1 MTKPTPLSHDLQ
13 APVLPDASAPWWED
27 GITISAAHAEPGFL
41 AKGINAFW
49 QRLKGWLLLSLAQQD
64 PLTCSESLLV
74 LLAWERDIGRFDGE
88 PLSLFRKRVQFAF
101 VNARDAGEVAGF
113 KRIFERL
120 GIGWCDIHERQEGAP
135 WDVITIEVTDS
146 SIANNQKLMETL
158 IQHYGRTCRRYRFQ
172 VVYPIAGHIGYG
184 QFDMSQEVFAARLTP
199 HKAKARLIPGHIQ
212 MIQHVYGATL
222 KTKETR

>member
-1 MTKPTPLSHDLQ
+1 MTNPTPLEHNSQ
-13 APVLPDASAPWWED
+13 APRLPDASAPWWED
-27 GITISAAHAEPGFL
+27 GYTISPAHAEPGFL

-49 QRLKGWLLLSLAQQD
+49 QRLKRWLLLPLAQQD
-64 PLTCSESLLV
+64 PLTCSESLLA
-74 LLAWERDIGRFDGE
+74 LLAWERDISRFNGE
-88 PLSLFRKRVQFAF
+88 PLPLFRKRVKFAF

-146 SIANNQKLMETL
+146 ALAGNQQLMETL

-172 VVYPIAGHIGYG
+172 VIYPVAGYIGYG

-199 HKAKARLIPGHIQ
+199 HKARYRLAPGHIQ